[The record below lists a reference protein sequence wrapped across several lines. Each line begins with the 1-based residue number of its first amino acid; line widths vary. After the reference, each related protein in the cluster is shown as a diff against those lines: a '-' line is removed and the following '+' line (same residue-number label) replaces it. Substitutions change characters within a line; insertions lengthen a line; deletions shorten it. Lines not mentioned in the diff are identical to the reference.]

1 MKLRDAMHALGVLDA
16 IAAGEPVTDKDM
28 KKARAAVDRD
38 LQINMKRSDRSAD
51 FFQNVWRRNKT

>member
-1 MKLRDAMHALGVLDA
+1 MKLRDAMHVLDVLDA